1 MEIYSRNQDT
11 AFAYRE
17 LLGLE
22 SMIRYE
28 GEQAMFDLNK
38 ASLYRHGKVP

>member
-17 LLGLE
+17 LLAFVPDHGFQA
-22 SMIRYE
+22 
-28 GEQAMFDLNK
+28 EQFTVSKSSVLIT
-38 ASLYRHGKVP
+38 